1 MGGLDAVGNRTELKK
16 SSIAGPDAGLY
27 IKIYA
32 NVYEKLVDF
41 YDILGLFI
49 LVGNSSYLSDLSA
62 NPIAVAP
69 GYHTFININR
79 EFKSILSKPYSD
91 CEIDNSNSASYSS
104 EFYNLL
110 SHSDYTY
117 SQQLCFSLCLQ
128 KYFINKYNC
137 TYFHLLSLYSSSQCD
152 SNINDMIYSNEKIF
166 DSNYIVSIGMQS
178 KIL

>member
-1 MGGLDAVGNRTELKK
+1 M
-16 SSIAGPDAGLY
+16 
-27 IKIYA
+27 
-32 NVYEKLVDF
+32 DF

-49 LVGNSSYLSDLSA
+49 FVGNSSYLSDLSA
-62 NPIAVAP
+62 NPIALAP
-69 GYHTFININR
+69 GYHTFIDINR

-91 CEIDNSNSASYSS
+91 CEIDSSNSASCSS